1 MARSAQEAA
10 YLYHHVVLPPELP
23 QKDDS
28 DAVYERCLLDMV
40 IQALEYLVAIVYEG
54 HTNTVTSAIAMIK
67 NLRDNRDGYG
77 DVSEVQL
84 ETLLSSL
91 TADETHSPVPLEMK
105 AQNAGILISRQAE
118 YLIFEFFELAPTN
131 EAALRATRLAR
142 EFPGY
147 ASRIAVKKIMDPSL
161 RKSIAGT
168 IAKMATQSAPGFQ
181 PQARKNGKNED
192 EYRDTTAPGLVTD
205 FLMTVITVLGET
217 TDVKRIT
224 KATREDVLWDR
235 CRQPW
240 RRSPLWLLVR
250 VVLQLYFT
258 RNAANL
264 QSPDNIYKA
273 FMICML
279 SRLLGTVCFVLFYQ
293 VQQRT

>member
-1 MARSAQEAA
+1 
-10 YLYHHVVLPPELP
+10 
-23 QKDDS
+23 
-28 DAVYERCLLDMV
+28 
-40 IQALEYLVAIVYEG
+40 
-54 HTNTVTSAIAMIK
+54 
-67 NLRDNRDGYG
+67 
-77 DVSEVQL
+77 VSEVQL
-84 ETLLSSL
+84 EALLSSL

-105 AQNAGILISRQAE
+105 AQNAGILISRQTG
-118 YLIFEFFELAPTN
+118 YLVFEFFKLAPTN
-131 EAALRATRLAR
+131 EAALRATRLTR
-142 EFPGY
+142 EFPSY
-147 ASRIAVKKIMDPSL
+147 ASRIAVERIMDPSL
-161 RKSIAGT
+161 RKSIAST

-181 PQARKNGKNED
+181 PQARKNGKDED
-192 EYRDTTAPGLVTD
+192 KYRDTTAPGLVTD

-224 KATREDVLWDR
+224 KATREDMLWNR

-264 QSPDNIYKA
+264 QSPDSLYKA

-279 SRLLGTVCFVLFYQ
+279 LRLLITVCFVLFYQ

>member
-28 DAVYERCLLDMV
+28 DAAYEGCLLDMV
-40 IQALEYLVAIVYEG
+40 IQALEYLVAIVDES
-54 HTNTVTSAIAMIK
+54 HTDTVTSAIGMIK

-77 DVSEVQL
+77 DLNEVQL

-91 TADETHSPVPLEMK
+91 TANETHSPVPLEIK
-105 AQNAGILISRQAE
+105 AQNAGILISRQTE

-131 EAALRATRLAR
+131 EAALRATRLTR
-142 EFPGY
+142 VFPGY
-147 ASRIAVKKIMDPSL
+147 ASRIAVDQIMDSSL

-181 PQARKNGKNED
+181 PQARKNGKDED

-205 FLMTVITVLGET
+205 FLMTVIAVLGET

-224 KATREDVLWDR
+224 KATREDVLWTQ
-235 CRQPW
+235 CKQPW

-250 VVLQLYFT
+250 VVLQLWFT
-258 RNAANL
+258 RNATNL

-279 SRLLGTVCFVLFYQ
+279 SRLLDMVRFVLFQ
-293 VQQRT
+293 

>member
-10 YLYHHVVLPPELP
+10 FLYHHVVLPPELP

-40 IQALEYLVAIVYEG
+40 IQALKYLVAIVDES
-54 HTNTVTSAIAMIK
+54 HTDTANSAITMIK

-91 TADETHSPVPLEMK
+91 AADETHSPVPLEIK
-105 AQNAGILISRQAE
+105 AQNAGILISRQKE
-118 YLIFEFFELAPTN
+118 YLNFEFFELAPIN
-131 EAALRATRLAR
+131 EAALRATRLTRA
-142 EFPGY
+142 FPGY
-147 ASRIAVKKIMDPSL
+147 ASRIAVEQIMKPSL

-181 PQARKNGKNED
+181 PQARKNGKDED

-205 FLMTVITVLGET
+205 FLMTVIAVLGET

-224 KATREDVLWDR
+224 KATREDVLWTQGE
-235 CRQPW
+235 QPW

-250 VVLQLYFT
+250 VVLQLWFT
-258 RNAANL
+258 RNATNL

-279 SRLLGTVCFVLFYQ
+279 SRLLDTVRSVLFYQ
-293 VQQRT
+293 VQPPT

>member
-1 MARSAQEAA
+1 MMARSAQEAT
-10 YLYHHVVLPPELP
+10 YLYHHVILPPELP
-23 QKDDS
+23 QQDDS
-28 DAVYERCLLDMV
+28 NAAYERCLLDMV
-40 IQALEYLVAIVYEG
+40 IQALKYLVAIVDES
-54 HTNTVTSAIAMIK
+54 HTDTVTSAIAMIK
-67 NLRDNRDGYG
+67 NLHDNRDGYG

-91 TADETHSPVPLEMK
+91 AANETHSPVPLEIK
-105 AQNAGILISRQAE
+105 AQNAGILISRQTE
-118 YLIFEFFELAPTN
+118 YLNFEFFELAPTN
-131 EAALRATRLAR
+131 EAALRATRLTR
-142 EFPGY
+142 VFPGY
-147 ASRIAVKKIMDPSL
+147 ASRVAVEKIMDPSL

-181 PQARKNGKNED
+181 PQVRKNGKDED

-205 FLMTVITVLGET
+205 FLMTVIAVLGET

-224 KATREDVLWDR
+224 KATREDVLWSR

-250 VVLQLYFT
+250 VVLQLWFT
-258 RNAANL
+258 RNATNL
-264 QSPDNIYKA
+264 QSPDNLYKA

-279 SRLLGTVCFVLFYQ
+279 SRLLDTVGFVLFY
-293 VQQRT
+293 